1 MSKENLGSPPEV
13 NFSPK
18 ATVHKREYKL
28 ITPLFGGGVEPG
40 WPDPIN
46 IIRASEI
53 RGHLRFW
60 WRATQLHRFAS
71 IKDMAAAESE
81 IWGSNEVPSEVKL
94 FVEDVDIDLQGTKA
108 AYTVKPGRNGGRNQP
123 NPSDQVIAYAAFPLQ
138 PEKED
143 LEDLN
148 WKSEPV
154 LKDVTFTL
162 ELEYPIKYKSEI
174 EDALWA
180 WETFGG
186 IGARTRRGFGALQC
200 LSIDGAERM
209 LRTPKELKK
218 EIESKLRCFQIP
230 KSFNDGTPHLSNQT
244 QFILIGK
251 KDHALDAWRYLI
263 DKYQA
268 FRQSRR
274 HPRGRSN
281 WPEPVVIRRKFNRWT
296 PVHAPNPNV
305 PDKMPRA
312 KFGLPILF
320 HFSRHEYPDVTLQ
333 GRLKTNDNP
342 GIDRMAS
349 PLILRPIACK
359 EGAVGLALILEWT
372 PVDAGQEAYTP
383 PEGLFLDN
391 GLGRVFSDL
400 TSSEASSFT
409 PMRETSE
416 TDPLKAFLEKLKT
429 IGVTSNEN

>member
-1 MSKENLGSPPEV
+1 MSKENLGNPPEV
-13 NFSPK
+13 NFSTK

-40 WPDPIN
+40 WADPIN
-46 IIRASEI
+46 IIRASEV

-71 IKDMAAAESE
+71 IKDMAAEESK

-94 FVEDVDIDLQGTKA
+94 LVKIVKFDQRGTKA
-108 AYTVKPGRNGGRNQP
+108 AYTIRPGRNGGRNQP
-123 NPSDQVIAYAAFPLQ
+123 QASDQVIPYAAFPLQ
-138 PEKED
+138 PESSELD
-143 LEDLN
+143 DLN

-162 ELEYPIKYKSEI
+162 ALEYPDKYKREI

-200 LSIDGAERM
+200 LSIDGIEKI
-209 LRTPKELKK
+209 LSTPENLKN
-218 EIESKLRCFQIP
+218 EIESKLENFVIKTP
-230 KSFNDGTPHLSNQT
+230 FNDGTPHLSIRT
-244 QFILIGK
+244 QFRLTAK
-251 KDHALDAWRYLI
+251 KNSAFDAWKYLI
-263 DKYQA
+263 NQYQS
-268 FRQSRR
+268 FRQSRIR
-274 HPRGRSN
+274 PRGRSN
-281 WPEPVVIRRKFNRWT
+281 WPEPVVIRRKFGRWT
-296 PVHAPNPNV
+296 PLHAPVPTV

-320 HFSRHEYPDVTLQ
+320 HFSKHEYPDVTLQ
-333 GRLKTNDNP
+333 GQLKTTDDP

-359 EGAVGLALILEWT
+359 DGNIEVAVGMALILEWT
-372 PVDAGQEAYTP
+372 PIRVGQEAYTP
-383 PEGLFLDN
+383 PGGLFLDN
-391 GLGRVFSDL
+391 GLGQVFSDL
-400 TSSEASSFT
+400 TSSEVSSFE
-409 PMRETSE
+409 PMNATGQ
-416 TDPLKAFLEKLKT
+416 TDPLKAFLMNL
-429 IGVTSNEN
+429 